1 MSAGN
6 GRHNDLR
13 PPFGHPHT
21 PPAPPAASEN
31 RLTEQRRPHPGP
43 LTDLQRARIDYARRD
58 LEYARAEDL
67 AQLEAAG
74 LILIIER
81 LRGRLDDV
89 LQLIEELASNGELQ
103 P

>member
-1 MSAGN
+1 M
-6 GRHNDLR
+6 
-13 PPFGHPHT
+13 
-21 PPAPPAASEN
+21 
-31 RLTEQRRPHPGP
+31 TEQPRPLTGP